1 MVYHAI
7 FITNHSGGLIYNRY
21 FTEQSKHDI
30 NDALRLS
37 SILHS
42 VSAISRQIS
51 PLGGCQGI
59 DSIHGDTFDLH
70 CLHPMTGTKF
80 FVLCDAGD
88 KGAEGLLHGIHQL
101 FGDFVMK
108 EPFYVPEMP
117 IRVEAF
123 DENVVAT
130 VKAFNSAA

>member
-1 MVYHAI
+1 MV
-7 FITNHSGGLIYNRY
+7 
-21 FTEQSKHDI
+21 
-30 NDALRLS
+30 
-37 SILHS
+37 
-42 VSAISRQIS
+42 S
-51 PLGGCQGI
+51 PQ
-59 DSIHGDTFDLH
+59 
-70 CLHPMTGTKF
+70 TGTKF

-117 IRVEAF
+117 IRCAPGAYPSLSCFSSLPHVRSCSPTHDRSGCWLPRRVEAF